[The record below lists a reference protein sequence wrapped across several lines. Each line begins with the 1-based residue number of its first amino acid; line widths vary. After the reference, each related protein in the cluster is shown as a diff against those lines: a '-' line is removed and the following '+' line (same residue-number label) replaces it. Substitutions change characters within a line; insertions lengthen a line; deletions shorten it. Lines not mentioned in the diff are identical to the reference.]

1 MKELILMYWGTV
13 FFIYLS
19 DAYCPSMLDGKYRI
33 GKTGFMWRKSDV
45 FMIIAII
52 WMTCFS
58 FLRTGYNDTFQYI
71 ILFREAI
78 PVRETF
84 LTGVVFD
91 LAGNPGS
98 LLYRSIIHDLTDNY
112 HIYFL
117 FPALMSSFSV
127 IKLFKHYSVNPAFS
141 LLIFFSIGTYV
152 MYIAALKQ
160 SMAMFFLLMA
170 LPYAIER
177 KYIRFYLLV
186 IVAILFHTHAFL
198 FAVVP
203 FLTGRPWAK
212 ATWMFLGAVV
222 FAIATYDATLGAFME
237 FAQSIG
243 ATVAEREVFDGHSI
257 NFLRVLVYWIP
268 ALLALF
274 FNRAL
279 FRNSTK
285 VENLFVN
292 MSITSAFILT
302 IGLREGANLYAR
314 MAAYFEISTA
324 ISIPWMI
331 NKIFKRQSAHI
342 LTIVASILYFGYFL
356 YEFAIAKD
364 FGNTYSAISFWE
376 FVVSLLV

>member
-1 MKELILMYWGTV
+1 MKELILLYWGTV
-13 FFIYLS
+13 FFSYLS
-19 DAYCPSMLDGKYRI
+19 AVYYPNVRDKTNRI
-33 GKTGFMWRKSDV
+33 EKRYLRRKSDM
-45 FMIIAII
+45 FMIIVII

-58 FLRTGYNDTFQYI
+58 FLRTRYNDTFQYI
-71 ILFREAI
+71 ILFEEAI
-78 PVRETF
+78 PVREGFSTGAF
-84 LTGVVFD
+84 LQ

-117 FPALMSSFSV
+117 FPALMSSFAV
-127 IKLFKHYSVNPAFS
+127 IKLFKHYSVDPAFS

-152 MYIAALKQ
+152 MFIAALKQ

-170 LPYAIER
+170 LPYALEK

-198 FAVVP
+198 FAIVP
-203 FLTGRPWAK
+203 FLTEKPWSK
-212 ATWMFLGAVV
+212 VTWMLLAAML
-222 FAIATYDATLGAFME
+222 FAMATYDETLGAFME

-257 NFLRVLVYWIP
+257 NILRVLVYWIP

-274 FNRAL
+274 FRRTL
-279 FRNSTK
+279 FQNSTK
-285 VENLFVN
+285 VENLFAN
-292 MSITSAFILT
+292 MSIASALILT

-314 MAAYFEISTA
+314 MAAYFEIGTA

-331 NKIFKRQSAHI
+331 NKIFTKQSAQF
-342 LTIVASILYFGYFL
+342 LTVLASALYFIYFL
-356 YEFAIAKD
+356 YEFAVAKD
-364 FGNTYSAISFWE
+364 FGSTYSAISFWE